1 VRVAPFAARRGRVRV
16 APFAARRGAARRSWR
31 PSVCGGAR
39 RVRVASAR
47 GGARR
52 VRRDVCAWRCAVCG
66 AAFGA
71 AFGAR
76 HRAVRVRRE
85 GTRTAAS
92 PFFRARALS
101 DGGSDLNRIILI
113 EH

>member
-47 GGARR
+47 GGVRR
-52 VRRDVCAWRCAVCG
+52 VRRGVCAWRCAVCG

-71 AFGAR
+71 R
-76 HRAVRVRRE
+76 HRAVRVWRE